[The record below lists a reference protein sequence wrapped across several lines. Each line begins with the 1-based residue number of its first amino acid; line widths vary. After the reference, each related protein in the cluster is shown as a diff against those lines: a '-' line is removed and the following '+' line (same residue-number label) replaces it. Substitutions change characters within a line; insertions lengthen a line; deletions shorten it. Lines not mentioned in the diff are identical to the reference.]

1 MLLLVASMY
10 DQVRSTMLIE
20 SSLLE
25 DVQILRV
32 FSFSL
37 LFIFGVWWA
46 RSLSVQ
52 LDPREPPA
60 LNPKVPIVG
69 HVWGLMRHAHGYINS
84 LYRQSGHSIYT
95 LPLLHRKVYVINSP
109 TLVQAAFANRRLSF
123 MPFVVDFVRR
133 MDELSP
139 SARGIY
145 ADIHPQVMQSISTH
159 MTGKQLKRMNSVQLK
174 EFLPYLPEDGV
185 VLEVENLWFWLR
197 DILTVGTT
205 SMLFGARDNPWKKHP
220 SLVKAYWNFEAGDPS
235 RRFNLTAVGNR
246 QTTMYHATMHAALIE
261 YFETCYDSSI
271 ASEDSDVAEMIRDAV
286 ALQRRSGFNVK
297 DVAASQLAIVHGSI
311 VSTVP
316 TAFWA
321 IAYAFSQP
329 ELLAKLREDALAAVT
344 FEDIGDTG
352 MRRAIVLNDQIDVV
366 CPLLMATLHE
376 TQRLVSIGLLHRR
389 VLEDTQVSE
398 GVGEAKRTYL
408 LKKGTAVF
416 LASGPS
422 HRDEQIWGEASDEF
436 RLDRLDRLQES
447 AVGQAYPNG
456 HDKAKQVVR
465 SRNKAYFPFGGG
477 KELCPGRNFAASEA
491 LSTLLVMVLGFDIAA
506 PDGTPL
512 KIPSFSPPK
521 MTASVARP
529 HKDADLRVDIK
540 RRVGWENVIWGVS
553 PD

>member
-1 MLLLVASMY
+1 MY
-10 DQVRSTMLIE
+10 DQIRSTTLYA
-20 SSLLE
+20 SSLLG
-25 DVQILRV
+25 DVQILRI

-37 LFIFGVWWA
+37 LLVFGGWWI

-60 LNPKVPIVG
+60 LNPKIPIVG

-84 LYRQSGHSIYT
+84 LHRQSGLSIYT

-123 MPFVVDFVRR
+123 MPFVVDFVKR

-145 ADIHPQVMQSISTH
+145 AEIHPQVMQSISTH
-159 MTGKQLKRMNSVQLK
+159 MTGKQLKRKNSVQLK
-174 EFLPYLPEDGV
+174 EFFPYLPEDGV
-185 VLEVENLWFWLR
+185 ALEVDNLWFWLR

-205 SMLFGARDNPWKKHP
+205 SMLFGPKDNPWKKHP

-246 QTTMYHATMHAALIE
+246 RTSMYHATMHAALIK
-261 YFETCYDSSI
+261 YFATCYDSSI
-271 ASEDSDVAEMIRDAV
+271 ASEDNGVAEMIRDAV
-286 ALQRRSGFNVK
+286 ALQRRSGFNVQ

-344 FEDIGDTG
+344 FEDIEGTG

-366 CPLLMATLHE
+366 CPLLVATLHE

-398 GVGEAKRTYL
+398 GAGEAKRTYL
-408 LKKGTAVF
+408 LKKGTAIF

-422 HRDEQIWGEASDEF
+422 HRNEQIWGETSDEF
-436 RLDRLDRLQES
+436 RLDRLQES
-447 AVGQAYPNG
+447 AVDRAYQNGQE
-456 HDKAKQVVR
+456 KARQVVR

-491 LSTLLVMVLGFDIAA
+491 LSTLLVMVLGFDMFT

-512 KIPSFSPPK
+512 KIPPFSPPK

-529 HKDADLRVDIK
+529 HKNADLRANIK
-540 RRVGWENVIWGVS
+540 RRNIVFLETSKQANYLFI
-553 PD
+553 